1 MPRRTFFGTLHTALS
16 NLFMSNP
23 PPMDQFLFPQDDFTC
38 AVSYS
43 RRFLTNKDDRLLAK
57 SCKIERVSHF
67 KDVNRVYHELVLI
80 EVVFSSNSNKIK
92 TFIQSERWGGEV
104 PHREG
109 STPSPSSSSSSISSL
124 SSNGVKAKDII
135 FIPGTETREKQS
147 FDKRTDILLADHHR
161 LRTISLSKPCSVA
174 QLLIMLTVLH
184 DCSPNYTV
192 LEKQCYWY
200 AGTQCEML
208 REEFGGIVS
217 NDAEGGRAGTY
228 GSFQVTKCPVKPE
241 ELVKYREAWK
251 AFCDQD
257 DREQR
262 VSTFE

>member
-1 MPRRTFFGTLHTALS
+1 
-16 NLFMSNP
+16 
-23 PPMDQFLFPQDDFTC
+23 MDQFLFPQDDFTC

-80 EVVFSSNSNKIK
+80 EVVFSSGSNKIK

-147 FDKRTDILLADHHR
+147 FDKRTNILLADHHR
-161 LRTISLSKPCSVA
+161 LRAISLSKPCSVA

-208 REEFGGIVS
+208 REEFGGIVTDDS
-217 NDAEGGRAGTY
+217 EGGRAGTY
-228 GSFQVTKCPVKPE
+228 FPIKPE
-241 ELVKYREAWK
+241 ELVKYRKAWK
-251 AFCDQD
+251 VFCDQKD
-257 DREQR
+257 QEQR
-262 VSTFE
+262 VSTLE